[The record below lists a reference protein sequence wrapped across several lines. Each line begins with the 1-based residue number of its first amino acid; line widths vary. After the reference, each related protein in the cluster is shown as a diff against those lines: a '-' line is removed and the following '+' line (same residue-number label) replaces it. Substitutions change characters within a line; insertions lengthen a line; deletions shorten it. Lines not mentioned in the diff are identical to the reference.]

1 MAEENEK
8 KRGSIV
14 TILQNNIV
22 PVAVVMCIFLL
33 FIPIPKLLVD
43 LAMILNLALSII
55 ILLVVVQL
63 PRPSDFQTFP
73 RVILFQTL
81 FSLGINI
88 SSTRLI
94 LTGKVVNGDL
104 VGQSD
109 MVNAFASIVA
119 GDNLVV
125 GFVIFIILIVVQV
138 LVVTKGAGR
147 VSEVAARFS
156 LDSMNQKLFDIDNRL
171 NTGVI
176 DEQQA
181 EALKA
186 EVRRDIDFYSN
197 MDGSSKFVSGNV
209 KAGIVITVV
218 NLLGGILMGTVLA
231 SMFGNQTMGIA
242 QAMQTYSRLTIGDG
256 LTSQLPSIIISFAT
270 GLLVTGT
277 KSDETFD
284 QQLKKEFASDGR
296 IYEIVAVVLAAAGVI
311 FSINGRPSLLAILL
325 PVGALF
331 FYIGMRMTREVAAK
345 NLAFQQTQANAKETS
360 SQTPSSLDSEP
371 IVMLDPLSLELGYA
385 LIPLVDK
392 DKGAELLDRISRIR
406 IEARHDIGL
415 DIPKIRIQDNMTLE
429 PNDYSFKIEG
439 IEAGHASVRLG
450 YVMAMD
456 TGDVIEKMEGEAT
469 KDPTFGMEAIWVP
482 DENRS
487 EAESRGY
494 VVVDAPTIISTH
506 ITEIIRTHAAEMIN
520 RQSVSVI
527 LDKVK
532 EKNSVLVD
540 EVLNTAKISYGTI
553 EKVLQNLL
561 KEKVSIRN
569 YVKILETMANY
580 AHVSQNSWDL
590 TAKVREALGLQIC
603 MQYVDKDEKKLR
615 VMRLSPELSE
625 LVVQNAYVPPD
636 GSDPYVGFDPVDRRR
651 WNAAFEASM
660 GRISKMGYMPIILC
674 QTNIRQL
681 VHSAIERE
689 IPGAVVLAE
698 FEVYAA
704 GNNITTEIIDE
715 ITDVSI

>member
-1 MAEENEK
+1 MADEN
-8 KRGSIV
+8 KRGNV
-14 TILQNNIV
+14 LTILQNNIV
-22 PVAVVMCIFLL
+22 PVAIVLCVFLL
-33 FIPIPKLLVD
+33 FIPIPKIFVD
-43 LAMILNLALSII
+43 LSMILNLALSII

-94 LTGKVVNGDL
+94 LAGQIRNGVL
-104 VGQSD
+104 IGQSD
-109 MVNAFASIVA
+109 MVSAFASIVA

-171 NTGVI
+171 NQGVI

-181 EALKA
+181 EVLKA

-218 NLLGGILMGTVLA
+218 NLIGGILMGTVLA
-231 SMFGNQTMGIA
+231 QMFGNTRMSVTDA
-242 QAMQTYSRLTIGDG
+242 LQTYSRLTIGDG
-256 LTSQLPSIIISFAT
+256 LTSQLPSLIISFAT

-277 KSDETFD
+277 KSEETFD
-284 QQLKKEFASDGR
+284 QQLKQEFASDGR
-296 IYEIVAVVLAAAGVI
+296 IYQIVSLVLVVAGVV
-311 FSINGRPSLLAILL
+311 FSVNGQPSLLAVLL
-325 PVGALF
+325 PVSGLL
-331 FYIGMRMTREVAAK
+331 FYIGMRMTRDEKAKQLAVAQSESTAK
-345 NLAFQQTQANAKETS
+345 ATAQSAAQSEG
-360 SQTPSSLDSEP
+360 EP

-482 DENRS
+482 EDKRS

-506 ITEIIRTHAAEMIN
+506 ITEIIRWHAAEMIN

-527 LDKVK
+527 LEKVK
-532 EKNSVLVD
+532 EKNAVLVD
-540 EVLNTAKISYGTI
+540 EVLNTLKVSYGTI

-561 KEKVSIRN
+561 SEKVSIRN
-569 YVKILETMANY
+569 YVKILETIANY
-580 AHVSQNSWDL
+580 AHVSQNPWDL

-603 MQYVDKDEKKLR
+603 MQYVDPEEKKLR
-615 VMRLSPELSE
+615 VMRLSQELNE
-625 LVVQNAYVPPD
+625 LVAQRAYTPPD
-636 GSDPYVGFDPVDRRR
+636 GSAPYVGFDPVESRR
-651 WNAAFEASM
+651 WHNAFEASM
-660 GRISKMGYMPIILC
+660 GRISKMGFQPIILC
-674 QTNIRQL
+674 ESPVRQL

-689 IPGAVVLAE
+689 LPGAVVLSE
-698 FEVYAA
+698 MEIYSA
-704 GNNITTEIIDE
+704 GRSIKVEIIDE
-715 ITDVSI
+715 ITDVEI